1 MIYIDSLSKSYHDN
15 YIFSDVNL
23 VIKKG
28 MRIGLVGANG
38 SGKSTF
44 LKILLGNEDY
54 DSGNVQTDRKISVGY
69 LPQDIISGDNS
80 SVLEETLKSFPN
92 LKIIEQEL
100 NSLLKKT
107 KDNPEDNLAIKRI
120 GELQDTFEAIGGW
133 TIETKAK
140 KILSGLGFNTDQIK
154 ERVSTFSGGW
164 RMRVVLA
171 SILLKNPDIIFLDE
185 PTNHLDLEATIWL
198 EKFLKEWRGSLVLI
212 SHDRTFLDK
221 SVNHIL
227 EIELKKVFLFKGNYS
242 SYQKEKLMRMEQ
254 HRSAYDNQQ
263 KKIKDTESFIGRFRY
278 NNKKASQVQSRLKY
292 LEKLKKIEPFEDN
305 KKVLNL
311 VIPQKGRSPLKLISC
326 ENVDKSYGENIVF
339 KNLNFTVE
347 RTQKIGLVGCNGAG
361 KSTLLKLLAGVIKP
375 NSGEIN
381 KINNVSAAYYAQHQL
396 EFLKS
401 NDSIFDSVSF
411 ISNGASE
418 TEVRTYLGSFLFSG
432 DDIKKN
438 IAVLSGGEKARVALA
453 RMLIEPVDLLLL
465 DEPTNHLDIKS
476 RAVLENALKKYQG
489 SIVCISHDRHFL
501 NKVTNLTCE
510 VKDGDVKTYSGNY
523 DYYYWKQNN
532 GNNILNEGEMGKKDG
547 NLNKKNYKNKKK
559 NKNRITWIG
568 RRFGQIEKDI
578 EQARAIIQNK
588 ENQDDYILLQ
598 EKIKEIEKLENEY
611 LKLIDEKDDLI
622 NQNLNDKNL
631 I

>member
-1 MIYIDSLSKSYHDN
+1 MIYIDSLAKSYHDK

-38 SGKSTF
+38 SGKSTL
-44 LKILLGNEDY
+44 LKILLGKEDF
-54 DSGNVQTDRKISVGY
+54 DSGKVQTDKKISVGY
-69 LPQDIISGDNS
+69 LPQDIISGANS

-92 LKIIEQEL
+92 LKTIEKEL
-100 NSLLKKT
+100 NSLRKKI
-107 KDNPEDNLAIKRI
+107 KDNPENKLAIKRI

-133 TIETKAK
+133 TIEAKAN
-140 KILSGLGFNTDQIK
+140 KILGGLGFDENQIK
-154 ERVSTFSGGW
+154 EKVSTLSGGW

-198 EKFLKEWRGSLVLI
+198 EKFLKEWKGGLVLI

-242 SYQKEKLMRMEQ
+242 SYQKEKLTRMEQ
-254 HRSAYDNQQ
+254 HRNAYDNQQ
-263 KKIKDTESFIGRFRY
+263 KQIKDTERFIERFRY

-292 LEKLKKIEPFEDN
+292 LEKLKKIEPVEDN

-311 VIPQKGRSPLKLISC
+311 VIPQKKRSPLKIISC
-326 ENVDKSYGENIVF
+326 KNVDKSFGENVVF
-339 KNLNFTVE
+339 KDLNFTVE
-347 RTQKIGLVGCNGAG
+347 RTEKIGLVGSNGAG
-361 KSTLLKLLAGVIKP
+361 KSTLLKLLAEVIKP
-375 NSGEIN
+375 NSGEIV
-381 KINNVSAAYYAQHQL
+381 KINNVGVAYYAQHQL
-396 EFLKS
+396 ELLKS
-401 NDSIFDSVSF
+401 SDSIFDSVSN
-411 ISNGASE
+411 ISNGVSE

-438 IAVLSGGEKARVALA
+438 ISVLSGGEKARVALA
-453 RMLIEPVDLLLL
+453 RMLIEPADLLLL
-465 DEPTNHLDIKS
+465 DEPTNHLDINS
-476 RAVLENALKKYQG
+476 RAVLENALKKYRG

-510 VKDGDVKTYSGNY
+510 VKGGKIKTYSGSY
-523 DYYYWKQNN
+523 DYYNWKINN
-532 GNNILNEGEMGKKDG
+532 ENNIPIKGDNGGKEGS
-547 NLNKKNYKNKKK
+547 LNKNNYKIKKK

-568 RRFGQIEKDI
+568 RRFGQIEKEI
-578 EQARAIIQNK
+578 ELARAIIQNK

-598 EKIKEIEKLENEY
+598 EKIEEIEKLESEY
-611 LKLIDEKDDLI
+611 LNLIDEKEDL
-622 NQNLNDKNL
+622 KN
-631 I
+631 